1 MKGRG
6 WWYTEPRYVASYL
19 MGRYGFM
26 GLREIGDQV
35 GLHFNAGAN
44 PFSGVANHARGSM
57 AQLLREL
64 EYRFKNQESL
74 LADPAP
80 LQDLR
85 LSPIAALAG
94 RLSRPYPDRILY

>member
-64 EYRFKNQESL
+64 EHRFKNQ
-74 LADPAP
+74 DPTDP
-80 LQDLR
+80 T
-85 LSPIAALAG
+85 G
-94 RLSRPYPDRILY
+94 